1 MQALTREQ
9 AFPFGSLS
17 LGDDS
22 DVFGLEFAKAFL
34 HCQVDSRPLDFVADP
49 DAEQRF
55 GPPFTVGLEF
65 EAVQD
70 FEMRLGDDRVVRGL
84 SRAQQLLYSGRCSKG
99 TNFRLRIAS
108 PTSLDVPLEPLNSS
122 AIYHLVELQID
133 ELYTIRNRDGT
144 ISCSP
149 AFLSASGGSHSG
161 GMVCIGQRRGEDFSP
176 TPGIADPR
184 EARLVNQNA
193 ERLIRELARELFRG
207 FFWISAIREPCRA
220 RKLQELLAY
229 LSDPKYN
236 RIDLARCPFRKS
248 MHRNK

>member
-84 SRAQQLLYSGRCSKG
+84 SARNSFFIPAVAPRV
-99 TNFRLRIAS
+99 
-108 PTSLDVPLEPLNSS
+108 PTFGL
-122 AIYHLVELQID
+122 
-133 ELYTIRNRDGT
+133 G
-144 ISCSP
+144 
-149 AFLSASGGSHSG
+149 
-161 GMVCIGQRRGEDFSP
+161 
-176 TPGIADPR
+176 
-184 EARLVNQNA
+184 
-193 ERLIRELARELFRG
+193 
-207 FFWISAIREPCRA
+207 
-220 RKLQELLAY
+220 
-229 LSDPKYN
+229 
-236 RIDLARCPFRKS
+236 
-248 MHRNK
+248 